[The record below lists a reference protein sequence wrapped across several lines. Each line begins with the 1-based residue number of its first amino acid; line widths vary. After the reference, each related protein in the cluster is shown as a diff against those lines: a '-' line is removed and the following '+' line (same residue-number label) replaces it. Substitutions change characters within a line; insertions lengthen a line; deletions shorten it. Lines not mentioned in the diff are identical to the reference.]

1 MVGNQQRFELAA
13 LSCAQ
18 RAVKRHSLQ
27 DSTLWRIAGLTNQL
41 KTFVPLKS
49 LATLLLLGLFS
60 LPLNVAA
67 AETNKLVWDAVK
79 DRVDADVRGLELTP
93 LLERVAAETG
103 WQVFVEPGTKLSAST
118 KFQGLP
124 AGAAL
129 RLLLGDLNFA
139 LVPETNSHPH
149 LYVFRSGVS
158 SATQAVRAAP
168 REDKRQPRRV
178 PNELILRVKPGTDI
192 DQLARSLGAKV
203 TGRLPGA
210 NLYRLEFPDSAAAD
224 NAKDQLSRSSDVAS
238 VDYNYYFDQPQPSR
252 GLLAGSVPPVS
263 LQLKPP
269 PDSGRVIVGLIDTGV
284 QPLGGD
290 LDQFL
295 LKAISVAG
303 ESALDPTLPSHG
315 TSMAETILRSLG
327 QVTKN
332 TSVQIL
338 PVDVYGPNEG
348 TTTWNVANGIVQA
361 VNGGA
366 NVINLSLGGAGDSAA
381 LRDLV
386 KAVSDRG
393 IPIYA
398 AAGNE
403 PVTTPFYPAA
413 YPGVTAVTAA
423 EQGKIAGYANYGP
436 FVSVAAPDSNVI
448 YYQGKPWFVRGTSA
462 SAAYVSGLAAG
473 MADSTHQPWSQ
484 IQATILRSF
493 PVPGAGK

>member
-1 MVGNQQRFELAA
+1 M
-13 LSCAQ
+13 
-18 RAVKRHSLQ
+18 
-27 DSTLWRIAGLTNQL
+27 
-41 KTFVPLKS
+41 
-49 LATLLLLGLFS
+49 LGLLT
-60 LPLNVAA
+60 LPLGAGAA
-67 AETNKLVWDAVK
+67 GTNKLIWDAVN

-103 WQVFVEPGTKLSAST
+103 WQVFVEPGTPFTAST
-118 KFQGLP
+118 KFNNL
-124 AGAAL
+124 ATGAAL
-129 RLLLGDLNFA
+129 RMLLGDLNFA
-139 LVPETNSHPH
+139 LVPETNSRPR
-149 LYVFRSGVS
+149 LYVFRTGVS
-158 SATQAVRAAP
+158 SATQSVRAGP
-168 REDKRQPRRV
+168 REEKRAPKRV
-178 PNELILRVKPGTDI
+178 PNELLIRVKPGTDV
-192 DQLARSLGAKV
+192 DQLAKSLGARV

-210 NLYRLEFPDSAAAD
+210 NLYRLEFPDATAAD
-224 NAKDQLSRSSDVAS
+224 AAKDQLSRSSEVAS

-269 PDSGRVIVGLIDTGV
+269 PDSGRVIVGLIDTGGHS
-284 QPLGGD
+284 LGPD
-290 LDQFL
+290 LDKFL
-295 LKAISVAG
+295 LKEISVAG
-303 ESALDPTLPSHG
+303 ESSLDSSLPSHRDG
-315 TSMAETILRSLG
+315 MAETILRSIG

-338 PVDVYGPNEG
+338 PVDVYGPNAG

-366 NVINLSLGGAGDSAA
+366 NIINLSLGGAGDSAA

-386 KAVSDRG
+386 KSVSDRG

-413 YPGVTAVTAA
+413 YPGVTAVTAV
-423 EQGKIAGYANYGP
+423 EQGKIASYANYGG
-436 FVSVAAPDSNVI
+436 FVDVAAPDSNVI

-473 MADSTHQPWSQ
+473 MADTTHQPWSQ
-484 IQATILRSF
+484 IQAAILRSL
-493 PVPGAGK
+493 PVPGGGK